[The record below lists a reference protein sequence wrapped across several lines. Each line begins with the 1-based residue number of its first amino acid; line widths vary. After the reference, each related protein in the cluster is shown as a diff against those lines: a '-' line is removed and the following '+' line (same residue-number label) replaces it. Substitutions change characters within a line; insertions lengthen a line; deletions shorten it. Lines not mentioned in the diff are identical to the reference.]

1 MVEMVIRLEDESM
14 LAPLKRVI
22 KSIAGIADVMVR
34 KDVKTNAKGEVYA
47 RQLARVNELAALQKD
62 WDDNGALPIEKKVI
76 KNVKQLLEQ
85 SDDADLREWV
95 IFPDVNGTV
104 LMENK
109 SGDASISI
117 GNTEFSY
124 VSNDGNG
131 ANVKIKSDSLLK
143 TIRKI
148 NG

>member
-34 KDVKTNAKGEVYA
+34 KDVKTKAKGEVYA
-47 RQLARVNELAALQKD
+47 RQLARVNELAALQND

-76 KNVKQLLEQ
+76 K
-85 SDDADLREWV
+85 
-95 IFPDVNGTV
+95 
-104 LMENK
+104 

-117 GNTEFSY
+117 DNTEFSY
-124 VSNDGNG
+124 VSNNYKG
-131 ANVKIKSDSLLK
+131 AILK
-143 TIRKI
+143 KTTI
-148 NG
+148 

>member
-34 KDVKTNAKGEVYA
+34 KDVKTKAKGEVYA
-47 RQLARVNELAALQKD
+47 RQLARVNELAALQND
-62 WDDNGALPIEKKVI
+62 WDDNGALPIEKKVV

-85 SDDADLREWV
+85 CEEADLREWV
-95 IFPDVNGTV
+95 IFPDINGTI
-104 LMENK
+104 LLENK

-124 VSNDGNG
+124 VSNNGNG
-131 ANVKIKSDSLLK
+131 ANVKIKNDSLLK